1 MCIRVLSQVCFESRM
16 AMCLWPP
23 GMPSWSMGISRRG
36 PKRHLV
42 LTGVCY
48 HALNSNKTAE
58 IRQRWQQCKILSK
71 EEQSVDTGLPIV
83 KLCSLMLSHRTAQT
97 LEARNPEA
105 FVCPWSCGSCFG
117 CPTRILSMPL
127 GSDSSPNTKSQCR
140 FLQLVINPGET
151 HMWSTATTGDTSL
164 ESSC

>member
-1 MCIRVLSQVCFESRM
+1 M

-42 LTGVCY
+42 LTGACY
-48 HALNSNKTAE
+48 HALNINKTAE

-117 CPTRILSMPL
+117 LPHA
-127 GSDSSPNTKSQCR
+127 DS
-140 FLQLVINPGET
+140 FD
-151 HMWSTATTGDTSL
+151 ATWQRQQS
-164 ESSC
+164 